1 MILIIQLQLRCGAPD
16 GLREVCHMAVWE
28 KVQQIILHDLV
39 NIFIN
44 LKTAMMMMRMDIMTM
59 MMRTTLTKMLL
70 KVWEDFRET
79 QWDRSTCIR
88 PGGNQK

>member
-1 MILIIQLQLRCGAPD
+1 
-16 GLREVCHMAVWE
+16 MAVWE

-39 NIFIN
+39 NILIN

-59 MMRTTLTKMLL
+59 MMRSVLTMMLL
-70 KVWEDFRET
+70 KVWEDFREV

-88 PGGNQK
+88 PGGN